1 MTRTSTIAKRKETLE
16 LIEKSGQTIYA
27 YFKNNDKD
35 PNSFYVAMN
44 NIVEDFKNGQTEL
57 EDIVALYNRLKNRE
71 HLIEEENPKQL
82 ELFSKEEASQE
93 IQDTDENVIATID
106 RNSEGKIV
114 SYSFKVFRRDKTPV
128 EGTLTRNEMNDI
140 YRLYSYYGASIT
152 QREVS
157 RRFPDYSL
165 VDFKRILRAFNIT
178 KASGPFAPHMYEE
191 KTEDELKEI
200 HLREKEND
208 FLKKIEKDE
217 LNDIKQTAVKLAR
230 ENRDLREKLSVLD
243 NLSIDLGDWKPSVL
257 PANPIIVPNNSLIL
271 HLSDLH
277 IGAKCESN
285 TLYPN
290 EWNEKEL
297 RRRLEAIIQEISKL
311 GRLDKLIITMLGDN
325 LDGMDNQ
332 TARRDHF
339 MPQNMDNREQ
349 LRTFLSTITTFI
361 DQCRLLANKI
371 VIYSVPDGNHD
382 GDFGYAASIALKY
395 IIENKFNDVEFTL
408 FDTFFGAFE
417 FLGHTYVISHGKDSK
432 FMKKGLPL
440 NLDEKS
446 KIMIYEWLEENNIHG
461 DNIHIVKGDLHSNAL
476 NSCKRFDYRN
486 VLSLFGASDYSNY
499 NFSRNSY
506 GVSFDLFI
514 GDTRTIGT
522 FENV

>member
-1 MTRTSTIAKRKETLE
+1 MTRTATIAARLE
-16 LIEKSGQTIYA
+16 LLKLIEKSGLTVNG
-27 YFKNNDKD
+27 YFKANDKN
-35 PNSFYVAMN
+35 PAPFYAAMGK
-44 NIVEDFKNGQTEL
+44 IIEDYNNGQTEL
-57 EDIVALYNRLKNRE
+57 EDLVTLYNRLKNRE
-71 HLIEEENPKQL
+71 HIIEHQSNCQEQ
-82 ELFSKEEASQE
+82 ELFPVSEQV
-93 IQDTDENVIATID
+93 QDTDDRVISTID
-106 RNSEGKIV
+106 RNSDGKII
-114 SYSFKVFRRDKTPV
+114 SYSFKVFRRDNTPV
-128 EGTLTRNEMNDI
+128 EGTLTRDEMNDI

-152 QREVS
+152 QREIS

-208 FLKKIEKDE
+208 FLKRIEKDE
-217 LNDIKQTAVKLAR
+217 LNDIRQTAIKLAR
-230 ENRDLREKLSVLD
+230 KNRELESQLEQISDLNFDIKVEPIPF
-243 NLSIDLGDWKPSVL
+243 SIAPESGR
-257 PANPIIVPNNSLIL
+257 SLIL

-277 IGAKCESN
+277 IGAKCESG

-290 EWNEKEL
+290 DWNEEEL
-297 RRRLEAIIQEISKL
+297 VRRLEYVYHQIAAL
-311 GRLDKLIITMLGDN
+311 GHLDTLVINLLGDH

-339 MPQNMDNREQ
+339 MPQNMDNSEQ
-349 LRTFLSTITTFI
+349 VEVFLRVMTNYIVNL
-361 DQCRLLANKI
+361 QALANK
-371 VIYSVPDGNHD
+371 VKVYCVKEGNHD
-382 GDFGYAASIALKY
+382 GIAGYISALALQNALKHIAPNIQMTVFKEFFGYYTFKEHQY
-395 IIENKFNDVEFTL
+395 IIC
-408 FDTFFGAFE
+408 
-417 FLGHTYVISHGKDSK
+417 HGKDSK

-446 KIMIYEWLEENNIHG
+446 KVMIYEWLENNHIHDENIHF
-461 DNIHIVKGDLHSNAL
+461 IKGDLHSNAL

-506 GVSFDLFI
+506 GVSFDLFVGNI
-514 GDTRTIGT
+514 RTTGT
-522 FENV
+522 FENF

>member
-1 MTRTSTIAKRKETLE
+1 MTRKTTIVKYTELLE
-16 LIEKSGQTIYA
+16 LIEKSGLTPCGYFNANGKNPSAFYA
-27 YFKNNDKD
+27 AMSKIVDDYEAGQEELKD
-35 PNSFYVAMN
+35 LVN
-44 NIVEDFKNGQTEL
+44 
-57 EDIVALYNRLKNRE
+57 LYSKVKNRE
-71 HLIEEENPKQL
+71 SLIEEEPKEL
-82 ELFSKEEASQE
+82 ELFPQE
-93 IQDTDENVIATID
+93 VQDTDERATSAINRD
-106 RNSEGKIV
+106 SEGNIV
-114 SYSFKVFRRDKTPV
+114 SYSFKVYRRDNTPV

-152 QREVS
+152 QREIS

-191 KTEDELKEI
+191 KSEDELKEI

-217 LNDIKQTAVKLAR
+217 LNDIRQTAVKLAR
-230 ENRDLREKLSVLD
+230 RNRELEQQIANIS
-243 NLSIDLGDWKPSVL
+243 NIEFNLGDYKPIKVSSGQSS
-257 PANPIIVPNNSLIL
+257 NISLIL

-290 EWNEKEL
+290 DWNKEEL
-297 RRRLEAIIQEISKL
+297 ERRLKEVLYKVSGFGHLNTLVINL
-311 GRLDKLIITMLGDN
+311 LGDN

-332 TARRDHF
+332 TARRDHI
-339 MPQNMDNREQ
+339 MPQNMDNMEQVNTFMEVMTAFILNCRE
-349 LRTFLSTITTFI
+349 
-361 DQCRLLANKI
+361 LANNVI
-371 VIYSVPDGNHD
+371 IYSVKDGNHD
-382 GDFGYAASIALKY
+382 GIAGYIATLALKNLLSKLAPE
-395 IIENKFNDVEFTL
+395 INFTL
-408 FDTFFGAFE
+408 FQDFIGTYKFN
-417 FLGHTYVISHGKDSK
+417 GHTYCICHGKDDK

-446 KIMIYEWLEENNIHG
+446 KVMIYEWLNANNIIE
-461 DNIHIVKGDLHSNAL
+461 DNVHFIKGDLHSDNL
-476 NSCKRFDYRN
+476 NSCLRFDYRN

-506 GVSFDLFI
+506 GVSYDLFI
-514 GDTRTIGT
+514 DNTRTIGT